1 MKKKIKQILAYF
13 LSAVL
18 LTTVIVVPFSVYA
31 VSNPETIDGASY
43 KVAGIWADPENTLTQ
58 EDITAFNN
66 GDKTVLPGAVG
77 FHKIQN
83 SGNYYLFL
91 PSNANC
97 NSLKFWF
104 DTSQAVTLNG
114 VTLQSGQPTDALAA
128 IDAGS
133 IQRNYTLTVNGT
145 SYSITAMKS
154 GDVGAVYID
163 TQSGSLSSINSSQ
176 SNVESGTI
184 LVTQPDGTIDYDGVL
199 DSMHGRGN
207 ASWDHATKRPYSIK
221 LNTSAK
227 LLGMSKS
234 KKWALC
240 ANYDGLDNTL
250 VRNQIIYD
258 FSDYV
263 GVPYQVHCKPVDL
276 YVNQQYLGCYQ
287 LTEKPQIKSSRI
299 DVIDAYENLIA
310 ANPNVDVDNAAANS
324 VSQSNSS
331 NIGQKEYSASLNDP
345 DDVTGGYLYELEISQ
360 RWVKEYAGFCAYN
373 KQGWTMK
380 SCDRASMGMVDYS
393 YDLLFA
399 LGSSVYNNG
408 VVPSTAT
415 SRKYGSWLGTTVN
428 NPAPAEQY
436 HGKKWNELLDAESA
450 VIYYWTQEYFCNL
463 DASTSSTYFFKD
475 SDSIDPLLYA
485 GPVWDM
491 DNSWGYNK
499 NESRWN
505 HSRTSAEDWYAK
517 NCGIYRWNQNDPLT
531 IYNADDRVPRSF
543 YGALCY
549 NCPDFWTMAED
560 YWYSRIEP
568 ATQILFGNT
577 EDPTGKLHAVAWYVN
592 NVAKCGTMNNVR
604 HGVNSGVYDTADI
617 TSKSTAWLVKRNN
630 WLNGQIS
637 KKAISD
643 VSAEAIASQNF
654 DGTEK
659 KPSVTLTYSGVML
672 EEGADYTLDYANNV
686 LPGIAE
692 ITVTGTGRFTGT
704 MLLNFTIEQG
714 AVPQASLP
722 EAAYAGDTLEA
733 DIAEQ
738 LTDYVTYQWYVNG
751 SAVSGETGSQYVVRE
766 GDAGKT
772 VALAV
777 TGNGTELTA
786 LTVMTNACTILDGV
800 RPTGYDVTIASWNYD
815 YTADALTLDSQ
826 NDSGVYRYTAT
837 GGEKAADAALYATID
852 TVNPAKIKWIDVG
865 DEFNQPVGTLAKDR
879 VPVIEPSSKN
889 GIAWA
894 LYPYYETAVTTKGYE
909 NITFSARLGGTKKAP
924 ASWKVQYSLN
934 GTDFTDVDGA
944 TYRITA
950 NKTMVDAFQ
959 SVALPPACDNKNT
972 VYIRVI
978 SNADTIIS
986 PPTTKYTTAAN
997 MYSGAAAINNIEV
1010 KGALLSAITSLD
1022 APEVLTSS
1030 GTEYLYST
1038 DTVTVHDT
1046 NGGANVYYSLDGGTP
1061 QQATGAFNPFD
1072 STAARGDTVTITAY
1086 AQFESVLSPMT
1097 TCTVVYR
1104 GANINEFSYHKYPD
1118 NETDG
1123 AVRSTGGDYGKSAL
1137 MTANADG
1144 TSQYPPLWN
1153 DNNQAFAV
1161 SPDDGL
1167 KWAADSGFT
1176 FRLST
1181 AGYTDI
1187 RFNCNAYT
1195 TASGPKSASLQYST
1209 DGEQWNDV
1217 SGYHNVVLPTALSA
1231 YMSEV
1236 PLPDA
1241 CSNQETVYV
1250 RLVTTENLTNSGTT
1264 LHNNQSKGNFY
1275 LNNIVFSG
1283 ETDGSLRMPY
1293 TEKNSAYFGNGAI
1306 EYTSPDGAAM
1316 KYRVSDPTN
1325 AVIAAGSYP
1334 ADGIV
1339 ISTLNG
1345 FNPAVAGPYT
1355 VEVWCGDS
1363 DESSLINSRAYYYKG
1378 QTIAAFKYNNSDRPF
1393 EAFVDETGKCAYN
1406 TAGGDM
1412 TSLENRSTLAMYPNG
1427 TTAATLGYT
1436 DVYGVKV
1443 EWQSDNR
1450 FHATKNLDNPSGN
1463 GYWLITTSTEG
1474 YRDLTLNLEQLSS
1487 NKGPRDW
1494 GIAYSTNGITY
1505 TYIANSNVRAISNDA
1520 YGKTVETY
1528 NNFSLPP
1535 ACNDK
1540 HKLYLKVFI
1549 NGGESVDGTELD
1561 DATVTKGNTGI
1572 RNIELSGIAIA
1583 NSFELAVT
1591 TVLMETSDGGYG
1603 GFTLNVPVTVNGQS
1617 IRGDGSET
1625 VTVNAGD
1632 TVTIVANEGETFER
1646 TVTVTANANQRNI
1659 TVPVVG
1665 LDLNSDGIINAKDYA
1680 LIQKLPATDK
1690 QAKFAAVFESFLNV
1704 TEDDIT

>member
-1 MKKKIKQILAYF
+1 MKKILKQIVSVF
-13 LSAVL
+13 LSAAL
-18 LTTVIVVPFSVYA
+18 LATVAVVPFSVYA
-31 VSNPETIDGASY
+31 VSNPETIDGSSY
-43 KVAGIWADPENTLTQ
+43 KVTGVWADPENTLTQ

-66 GDKTVLPGAVG
+66 GDKTALPGAVG
-77 FHKIQN
+77 FHKIQS

-97 NSLKFWF
+97 NALKFWF
-104 DTSQAVTLNG
+104 AATQTVTLNNMTLTSG
-114 VTLQSGQPTDALAA
+114 VPTDALAA
-128 IDAGS
+128 IDEGGV
-133 IQRNYTLTVNGT
+133 QRNYTLTVNDT
-145 SYSITAMKS
+145 SYTVTAMKS

-207 ASWDHATKRPYSIK
+207 ASWDYATKRPYSIK
-221 LNTSAK
+221 LNSSAK

-240 ANYDGLDNTL
+240 ANHNSLDPTL
-250 VRNQIIYD
+250 VRNQIVYD

-287 LTEKPQIKSSRI
+287 LTEKPQLKSSRI
-299 DVIDAYENLIA
+299 DVTDAYENLVA
-310 ANPNVDVDNAAANS
+310 ANPGVDVDNAAANS

-331 NIGQKEYSASLNDP
+331 NIGQKEYSASLTDP

-380 SCDRASMGMVDYS
+380 SCDRASQGMVDYS

-399 LGSSVYNNG
+399 LGASVYNNG
-408 VVPSTAT
+408 IVPSTAT
-415 SRKYGSWLGTTVN
+415 SRKYGNWFGTTVN
-428 NPAPAEQY
+428 NPAPAQQY
-436 HGKKWNELLDAESA
+436 WGKKWNELLDAKSA

-463 DASTSSTYFFKD
+463 DASTTSTYFFKD

-499 NESRWN
+499 NESRWG
-505 HSRTSAEDWYAK
+505 HSRTSATDWYAK
-517 NCGIYRWNQNDPLT
+517 NTAIYRWNQNDALT
-531 IYNADDRVPRSF
+531 TYTADDRVPRSF

-549 NCPDFWTMAED
+549 NCSDFWAMAED

-568 ATQILFGNT
+568 ATQILLGNT
-577 EDPTGKLHAVAWYVN
+577 EDPSGKLHSVAWYEN
-592 NVAKCGTMNNVR
+592 AIATCGTMNNVR
-604 HGVNSGVYDTADI
+604 HGVDSGVYNAADI

-637 KKAISD
+637 KKAIAD
-643 VSAEAIASQNF
+643 ATAEAIPSQQF
-654 DGTEK
+654 DGNEK
-659 KPSVTLTYSGVML
+659 TPGVTLTYGGIVL
-672 EEGADYTLDYANNV
+672 EEGNDYTLSYTNNL
-686 LPGIAE
+686 LPGTAE
-692 ITVTGTGRFTGT
+692 ITVTGAGRFTGT
-704 MLLNFTIEQG
+704 MTFYFTIEQG
-714 AVPQASLP
+714 AVPQATLP
-722 EAAYAGDTLEA
+722 EAAYAGDTLEP
-733 DIAEQ
+733 DINEQ
-738 LTDYVTYQWYVNG
+738 LAGYVTYQWRVDG
-751 SAVSGETGSQYVVRE
+751 AAISGETGNQYVIRE
-766 GDAGKT
+766 EDAGKS
-772 VALAV
+772 VSLSI

-786 LTVMTNACTILDGV
+786 ETVLTNGCTVLDGV

-815 YTADALTLDSQ
+815 YTADAMAFDAQ
-826 NDSGVYRYTAT
+826 NDSGTYRYTAT
-837 GGEKAADAALYATID
+837 NGEKADSAVLYATID

-865 DEFNQPVGTLAKDR
+865 DEFNQPVGTLTKDR

-889 GIAWA
+889 GVAWA
-894 LYPYYETAVTTKGYE
+894 LYPYFETKVTTKGYE
-909 NITFSARLGGTKKAP
+909 NITFSARLGGTKKSP
-924 ASWKVQYSLN
+924 ASWKVQYSLD
-934 GTDFTDVDGA
+934 GITYTDVDGA
-944 TYRITA
+944 AYRITA

-959 SVALPPACDNKNT
+959 SVALPSVCDNKNT
-972 VYIRVI
+972 IYIRVV

-997 MYSGAAAINNIEV
+997 MYSGATAINNIEV

-1022 APEVLTSS
+1022 APEILTSS
-1030 GTEYLYST
+1030 ETEHLYST

-1046 NGGANVYYSLDGGTP
+1046 NGGANIYYSVDGNTP
-1061 QQATGAFNPFD
+1061 QLFSGAFNPFD
-1072 STAARGDTVTITAY
+1072 SSAARGDTATITAY
-1086 AQFESVLSPMT
+1086 AQFESIVSPVT
-1097 TCTVVYR
+1097 TYTVIYN
-1104 GANINEFSYHKYPD
+1104 GADINDFRYSNYPD

-1123 AVRSTGGDYGKSAL
+1123 AVRSTGGEYGKSAL

-1153 DNNQAFAV
+1153 DGNRAFAL

-1176 FRLST
+1176 FTLST

-1187 RFNCNAYT
+1187 RFNCDAYT

-1209 DGEQWNDV
+1209 DGVHWNDV
-1217 SGYHNVVLPTALSA
+1217 TGYHNVVLPTALSS
-1231 YMSEV
+1231 YMAEAQ
-1236 PLPDA
+1236 LPA
-1241 CSNQETVYV
+1241 ECSNRETVYV
-1250 RLVTTENLTNSGTT
+1250 RLVTLENLTNSGTT

-1275 LNNIVFSG
+1275 INNIVFSG
-1283 ETDGSLRMPY
+1283 EADGSLRMPY
-1293 TEKNSAYFGNGAI
+1293 TDKTSAYFGNGAI
-1306 EYTSPDGAAM
+1306 TYNSPDCAPM
-1316 KYRVSDPTN
+1316 KYRVFDPDGN
-1325 AVIAAGSYP
+1325 VIAAGSYP
-1334 ADGIV
+1334 ANGIV
-1339 ISTLNG
+1339 ISAMNG
-1345 FNPAVAGPYT
+1345 FNPVIAGPYT

-1363 DESSLINSRAYYYKG
+1363 DEVSLVNTGEYYYKG
-1378 QTIAAFKYNNSDRPF
+1378 TTIAAFKYNSSDRPF

-1427 TTAATLGYT
+1427 TTATTLNYT
-1436 DVYGVKV
+1436 DVYGVKA

-1463 GYWLITTSTEG
+1463 GYWLITASTEG
-1474 YRDLTLNLEQLSS
+1474 YRDLSLNLEQLSS

-1494 GIAYSTNGITY
+1494 GLAYSTNGITY
-1505 TYIANSNVRAISNDA
+1505 TYIANSNARAISNDA

-1528 NNFSLPP
+1528 NNFALPQE
-1535 ACNDK
+1535 CNDQR
-1540 HKLYLKVFI
+1540 KLYLKVFI

-1572 RNIELSGIAIA
+1572 RNIELSGIPM
-1583 NSFELAVT
+1583 NSAFALSVT
-1591 TVLMETSDGGYG
+1591 TVLMETADGGYG
-1603 GFTLNVPVTVNGQS
+1603 GFILDVPVTVNGKAIDS
-1617 IRGDGSET
+1617 DGSET

-1632 TVTIVANEGETFER
+1632 TVTIVANKGNTFER
-1646 TVTVTANANQRNI
+1646 TLTVKANPNQRNI
-1659 TVPVVG
+1659 TVPVIG

-1680 LIQKLPATDK
+1680 MILKLPDARQT
-1690 QAKFAAVFESFLNV
+1690 KFSAVFESFINL
-1704 TEDDIT
+1704 TEEETE